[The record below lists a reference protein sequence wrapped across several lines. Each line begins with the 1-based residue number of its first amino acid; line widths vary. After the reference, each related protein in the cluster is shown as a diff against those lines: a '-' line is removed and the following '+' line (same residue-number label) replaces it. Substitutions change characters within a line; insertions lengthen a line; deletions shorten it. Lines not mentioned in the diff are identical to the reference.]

1 MKEFIQVLRRFVPP
15 YKKYL
20 VLSVVFNILS
30 AVLNIFSFATLIP
43 MLDILFKTGDTE
55 AATALMDWDW
65 ENASTVLMNNMNYYV
80 NLLIAD
86 VGATTTLLIIGLV
99 LAVMTAL
106 KTGAYFL
113 SSATIIPIRT
123 GVVRDIRNQLY
134 QKITSLPLGFFSEE
148 RKGDIIARM
157 SGDVQEVENSI
168 MSSLDML
175 FKNPILILVYFSTLL
190 FVSWQLTLF
199 TIVFVPIFGWFM
211 GLVGRKLKQRSIK
224 AQALWSDTMS
234 QVEET
239 LGGLRIIKAF
249 CAEQTMNRRF
259 DSINSSYRND
269 IMRVNIRQ
277 SMAHPMSE
285 FLGTVMIVIVLW
297 FGGMLVLNTHTIT
310 GPSFI
315 YYMVILYSIIQ
326 PLKEFSKAGYNIP
339 KGLASMERID
349 KILKAE
355 NNIKEPAN
363 PKHINS
369 FEHQIEFRH
378 VWFGYNVPV
387 PTNLP
392 PKGEA
397 TASEGAVQWVL
408 KDINLVIPKGK
419 TIALVGQSGGG
430 KSTLVDLI
438 PRYYDVQ
445 EGEVLIDGINV
456 KHLGLHDLRS
466 LIGNVNQEAILFNDS
481 FRNNI
486 AFGSS
491 TPNPSREGE
500 GSIYSQGG
508 KANDEQAKELT
519 TPLHP
524 AGGAGGGADIISAAR
539 IANAYDF
546 IMASE
551 HGFDTNIGDRGGRLS
566 GGQRQRVSIARAI
579 LKNPPILI
587 LDEATSAL
595 DTESERLVQ
604 QALERLMKT
613 RTTIAI
619 AHRLST
625 IKSADEICVLHEG
638 RIVERG
644 THGELL
650 RQNGYYKHL
659 HDMQQ

>member
-1 MKEFIQVLRRFVPP
+1 MPP
-15 YKKYL
+15 YKRYL
-20 VLSVVFNILS
+20 AWSVFFNILS
-30 AVLNIFSFATLIP
+30 AILNVFSFATLIP
-43 MLDILFKTGDTE
+43 MLSILFKTGDGQS
-55 AATALMDWDW
+55 ATSLMPVTLSNLKD
-65 ENASTVLMNNMNYYV
+65 SLMNNMDYYV
-80 NLLIAD
+80 SQLVNSW
-86 VGATTTLLIIGLV
+86 GATTTLLIIGLM
-99 LAVMTAL
+99 LAFMTML
-106 KTGAYFL
+106 KTAAYFL

-134 QKITSLPLGFFSEE
+134 QKINALPIGFFSEE

-157 SGDVQEVENSI
+157 SGDVQEIESSI

-175 FKNPILILVYFSTLL
+175 FKNPILIVIYFSALVLL
-190 FVSWQLTLF
+190 SWQLTIF
-199 TIVFVPIFGWFM
+199 TIVFVPLFGWFM
-211 GLVGRKLKQRSIK
+211 GLVGRKLKARSIK

-249 CAEQTMNRRF
+249 CAEEKMNRRF
-259 DSINSSYRND
+259 DRVNSAYRSD

-277 SMAHPMSE
+277 QMAHPMSE
-285 FLGTVMIVIVLW
+285 FLGTVMIVVVLW
-297 FGGMLVLNTHTIT
+297 FGGILVLSNKTID

-315 YYMVILYSIIQ
+315 YYMTLLYSIIN

-339 KGLASMERID
+339 KGLASMERVD

-355 NNIKEPAN
+355 IDIKEKEN
-363 PKHINS
+363 PTHISS
-369 FEHQIEFRH
+369 FEHQIEFR
-378 VWFGYNVPV
+378 NVSFAYRSSSSAE
-387 PTNLP
+387 
-392 PKGEA
+392 GEPLIY
-397 TASEGAVQWVL
+397 VL
-408 KDINLVIPKGK
+408 KNINLIIPKGK
-419 TIALVGQSGGG
+419 TVALVGQSGSG

-456 KHLGLHDLRS
+456 RDLGLHDLRQ
-466 LIGNVNQEAILFNDS
+466 LIGNVNQEAILFNDT

-486 AFGSS
+486 SFGVDNA
-491 TPNPSREGE
+491 TEDQIIE
-500 GSIYSQGG
+500 
-508 KANDEQAKELT
+508 AAK
-519 TPLHP
+519 
-524 AGGAGGGADIISAAR
+524 

-551 HGFDTNIGDRGGRLS
+551 QGFDTNIGDRGGRLS

-604 QALERLMKT
+604 DALERLMKT
-613 RTTIAI
+613 RTTVAI

-625 IKSADEICVLHEG
+625 IKNADEICVLHEG
-638 RIVERG
+638 RIVESG
-644 THGELL
+644 THQSLIEKD
-650 RQNGYYKHL
+650 GYYKKL
-659 HDMQQ
+659 HDMQA